1 MQLSLSTLPLLIKLH
16 DDNLA
21 VKTISSFSAAEQ
33 PPVDSVVQN
42 NVSVLLT
49 KIMWPSRLTAH
60 LLDPVKKIVQK

>member
-1 MQLSLSTLPLLIKLH
+1 VQLSLSALPLLIKLH

-21 VKTISSFSAAEQ
+21 AKTISSFSAAEQ

-49 KIMWPSRLTAH
+49 KIMWP
-60 LLDPVKKIVQK
+60 